1 MTTNISA
8 IRIIT
13 FRRFVSL
20 FVFGFFLAGAASV
33 CSAQIVES
41 VGNRALGMGG
51 AFVAV
56 ASDSSATWWNP
67 AGLATGPFTDVS
79 IARSFV
85 DLKENVPARR
95 DRVSFFAASAPMV
108 GFSYYRL
115 RITDIR
121 RSGAKGQPAVDRED
135 TRAEVS
141 VRSFSVSELGLT
153 LVQSMLPGVHA
164 GATLKYVRGTLRSD
178 TGDPARPPSELL
190 DRGEELGGGTA
201 ENHFDLD
208 AGVIG
213 VAGPVRV
220 GAVMRNIRALKF
232 GDDGFTLPR
241 QTRVGVALD
250 IEKVGGPPL
259 TLAVD
264 ADARRYAT
272 ASGDRRV
279 IAAGVEQWLGMR
291 RIGLR
296 GGGRF
301 NMVGSKERVATAGA
315 SILVRT
321 GLYVEG
327 QVTHGGA
334 DAPFDASSGRP
345 EPRRGTERG
354 WGVGARVTF

>member
-1 MTTNISA
+1 
-8 IRIIT
+8 
-13 FRRFVSL
+13 
-20 FVFGFFLAGAASV
+20 
-33 CSAQIVES
+33 
-41 VGNRALGMGG
+41 MGG

-67 AGLATGPFTDVS
+67 AGLATGPFSDV
-79 IARSFV
+79 AVAQGVV
-85 DLKENVPARR
+85 DLKENELARR

-115 RITDIR
+115 RITDIQ
-121 RSGAKGQPAVDRED
+121 RSGAKGQPVVDRED

-164 GATLKYVRGTLRSD
+164 GATLKYVRGTLR
-178 TGDPARPPSELL
+178 GDMGDAARSPSELL
-190 DRGEELGGGTA
+190 DSGEELGGGAA
-201 ENHFDLD
+201 ENRFDLD

-220 GAVMRNIRALKF
+220 GVVMRNIRALKF
-232 GDDGFTLPR
+232 GDGGFTLPR
-241 QTRVGVALD
+241 QTRVGAALD
-250 IEKVGGPPL
+250 VEKAGGPPL
-259 TLAVD
+259 TLAID
-264 ADARRYAT
+264 ADARTYTT

-291 RIGLR
+291 RIGIR

-301 NMVGSKERVATAGA
+301 NTVGAKERVATAGA

-334 DAPFDASSGRP
+334 DA
-345 EPRRGTERG
+345 ERG

>member
-13 FRRFVSL
+13 FRRFVSV
-20 FVFGFFLAGAASV
+20 FVFVFLLAGAASV

-67 AGLATGPFTDVS
+67 AGLATGPFSDVS
-79 IARSFV
+79 TARSVV
-85 DLKENVPARR
+85 DLRENVPARR

-115 RITDIR
+115 RITDIQ
-121 RSGAKGQPAVDRED
+121 RSGAKGQPVVDRED
-135 TRAEVS
+135 TRAGVS

-164 GATLKYVRGTLRSD
+164 GATLKYVRGTLRGD
-178 TGDPARPPSELL
+178 TGDAARPPSELL
-190 DRGEELGGGTA
+190 DSGEELGGGAA
-201 ENHFDLD
+201 ENRFDLD

-220 GAVMRNIRALKF
+220 GAVMRNIRALTF
-232 GDDGFTLPR
+232 GDGGFTLPR
-241 QTRVGVALD
+241 QTRVGAALD
-250 IEKVGGPPL
+250 VEKAGGPPL

-264 ADARRYAT
+264 ADARTYTT

-279 IAAGVEQWLGMR
+279 IAAGVEHWLGMR
-291 RIGLR
+291 RVGVR
-296 GGGRF
+296 GGGRV
-301 NMVGSKERVATAGA
+301 NMVGAKERVATAGA
-315 SILVRT
+315 SVLVRT
-321 GLYVEG
+321 GFYVEG

-334 DAPFDASSGRP
+334 DS
-345 EPRRGTERG
+345 ERG

>member
-1 MTTNISA
+1 M
-8 IRIIT
+8 
-13 FRRFVSL
+13 
-20 FVFGFFLAGAASV
+20 FVFVFLLAGAASV

-67 AGLATGPFTDVS
+67 AGLATGPFSDVS
-79 IARSFV
+79 TARGVV

-121 RSGAKGQPAVDRED
+121 RSGAKGQPVVDRED
-135 TRAEVS
+135 TRAGVS

-164 GATLKYVRGTLRSD
+164 GATLKYVRGTLRGD
-178 TGDPARPPSELL
+178 TGDAALPPSELL
-190 DRGEELGGGTA
+190 DSGEELGGGAA
-201 ENHFDLD
+201 ENRFDLD

-220 GAVMRNIRALKF
+220 GAVMRNIRALTF
-232 GDDGFTLPR
+232 GDGGFTLPR
-241 QTRVGVALD
+241 QTRVGAALD
-250 IEKVGGPPL
+250 IEKAGGPPL

-264 ADARRYAT
+264 ADARRYTT

-279 IAAGVEQWLGMR
+279 IAAGVEQWLGKR
-291 RIGLR
+291 RIGVR

-301 NMVGSKERVATAGA
+301 NMVGAKERVATAGA

-321 GLYVEG
+321 GFYVEG
-327 QVTHGGA
+327 QVAHGGA
-334 DAPFDASSGRP
+334 DA
-345 EPRRGTERG
+345 ERG